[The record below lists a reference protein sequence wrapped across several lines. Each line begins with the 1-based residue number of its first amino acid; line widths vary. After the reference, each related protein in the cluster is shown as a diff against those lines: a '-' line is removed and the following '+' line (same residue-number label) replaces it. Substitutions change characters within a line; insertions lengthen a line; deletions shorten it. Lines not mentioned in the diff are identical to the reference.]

1 MSPARY
7 AAIVGYAVV
16 PVADLVNVAPG
27 CEDGAGGDADGAI
40 GVGVGVAGAAG
51 GELVEV
57 WRLHKRVPGAA
68 HGGGLVLVG
77 EDEEQVGWF
86 QMRVLCGRRLF
97 IVCAMLAHIASGMAS
112 GW

>member
-16 PVADLVNVAPG
+16 PVADLVHEAPG
-27 CEDGAGGDADGAI
+27 CECSASGYADGAI
-40 GVGVGVAGAAG
+40 GVGVGEAGAAG

-86 QMRVLCGRRLF
+86 QVQSFSAGD
-97 IVCAMLAHIASGMAS
+97 
-112 GW
+112 